1 LLGFINTKKFK
12 KQIVRI
18 LIAIDRRIVALLGY
32 RNHYRPLPITARE
45 SVSMLEAVREIDRK
59 NLANYT
65 KKRRDPLLL
74 GLYKWLRH
82 TLAQVIRKI
91 LRTARSL
98 R

>member
-1 LLGFINTKKFK
+1 LLGFINTKKLK
-12 KQIVRI
+12 KGIVRI
-18 LIAIDRRIVALLGY
+18 LVTVDRWIVALLGY
-32 RNHYRPLPITARE
+32 RNHYRPLPINVRQGANILE
-45 SVSMLEAVREIDRK
+45 SVRDIDKK

-65 KKRRDPLLL
+65 KKRRDPLPL

-82 TLAQVIRKI
+82 AFVQVIRKI